1 MRALLLAAC
10 AASAVAWT
18 APLEW
23 TAPLRRA
30 LGGCLAGACLV
41 APTLARAERPLPV
54 VEEVV
59 NALSSRGLDVGG
71 FDELRAADAVA
82 RALDGYGGV
91 VRFETSQLARALG
104 EAAPLGVALVKDS
117 AVRGALTV
125 TAAEPASR
133 RSPGAASATPS
144 SPSTAAKST
153 TARSSNRGAVVG
165 ERTFGKGTAQ
175 SLFPL
180 RSAPGAALRLTT
192 ARVAVQGR
200 ALDGAG
206 VAPDVVAEKSSG
218 GLDALLVAK
227 GAYFDFASEFAR
239 SHPGLADDRVEA
251 ALAADLRPAW
261 RAFLARGVDVDVG
274 LGDYPPEVRGAAG
287 GGGAAEALSAR
298 AAGDAA
304 CLRNAADALRTGT
317 YPEMQENLRLAV
329 TEPLEDADVFAVV
342 AREHMLKHID
352 YHIPRNGCYFD
363 RRKCA
368 RRDGSEGDGW
378 RNLTGPHDL
387 DPDWGK
393 RRRAARPPATDAELE
408 GLRTGPLKPRRVTVL
423 DDDAAVAAATAK
435 HGAARADLFQRS
447 LRARNRVCLDHIEEA
462 EAERG
467 AKYDFVIRIRPDYA
481 FFACRLPP
489 AAYWPRGENAS
500 QWFSSHMD
508 LWEAM
513 GRDAAESNLGMWGRP
528 VPDACHR
535 MPRVESCPH
544 YVMCGRGGRGH
555 AAEAIGGRQDGL
567 GPVKPGEF
575 LRPCCDARDIPRQVL
590 DPPPETWCALER
602 APYLHDWWYSYQAR
616 PNRHNRARKG
626 LAPEA
631 ANAALGPHCAKIP
644 LDYGRPDDDDDDDDD
659 DRAAAGDDAWLAE
672 FPRPAPHAARA
683 AYKAKKRAANGDDD
697 DDDDATLGAGDVARQ
712 AVLEEAAARA
722 GDAARAAR
730 RRNARDDDDD
740 DDDRS
745 ELR

>member
-1 MRALLLAAC
+1 MARANWRPAAASLRVAICFTALLRHAYATENLTRF
-10 AASAVAWT
+10 AV
-18 APLEW
+18 
-23 TAPLRRA
+23 
-30 LGGCLAGACLV
+30 CLTG
-41 APTLARAERPLPV
+41 
-54 VEEVV
+54 
-59 NALSSRGLDVGG
+59 
-71 FDELRAADAVA
+71 
-82 RALDGYGGV
+82 
-91 VRFETSQLARALG
+91 Q
-104 EAAPLGVALVKDS
+104 
-117 AVRGALTV
+117 
-125 TAAEPASR
+125 
-133 RSPGAASATPS
+133 
-144 SPSTAAKST
+144 
-153 TARSSNRGAVVG
+153 
-165 ERTFGKGTAQ
+165 
-175 SLFPL
+175 
-180 RSAPGAALRLTT
+180 
-192 ARVAVQGR
+192 
-200 ALDGAG
+200 
-206 VAPDVVAEKSSG
+206 
-218 GLDALLVAK
+218 
-227 GAYFDFASEFAR
+227 
-239 SHPGLADDRVEA
+239 
-251 ALAADLRPAW
+251 
-261 RAFLARGVDVDVG
+261 
-274 LGDYPPEVRGAAG
+274 
-287 GGGAAEALSAR
+287 
-298 AAGDAA
+298 
-304 CLRNAADALRTGT
+304 LRTGT

-329 TEPLEDADVFAVV
+329 TEPLDHADVFAVV

-408 GLRTGPLKPRRVTVL
+408 SLRTGPLQPRRVTVL

-489 AAYWPRGENAS
+489 AARWPRGENAS

-616 PNRHNRARKG
+616 PNRHNRARTG

-659 DRAAAGDDAWLAE
+659 RAAAGDDAWLAE
-672 FPRPAPHAARA
+672 FRGRPLVDGDPRLAGAYVHHWDPAYDAGAGGFVADFERRKDAARA
-683 AYKAKKRAANGDDD
+683 AYKAKKRAANGGDD

-712 AVLEEAAARA
+712 AVLEGAAARA

-740 DDDRS
+740 DDDDDRS

>member
-1 MRALLLAAC
+1 MA
-10 AASAVAWT
+10 
-18 APLEW
+18 
-23 TAPLRRA
+23 LRRA
-30 LGGCLAGACLV
+30 LACLAILRRAQAETRFAVCL
-41 APTLARAERPLPV
+41 T
-54 VEEVV
+54 
-59 NALSSRGLDVGG
+59 G
-71 FDELRAADAVA
+71 
-82 RALDGYGGV
+82 
-91 VRFETSQLARALG
+91 Q
-104 EAAPLGVALVKDS
+104 
-117 AVRGALTV
+117 
-125 TAAEPASR
+125 
-133 RSPGAASATPS
+133 
-144 SPSTAAKST
+144 
-153 TARSSNRGAVVG
+153 
-165 ERTFGKGTAQ
+165 
-175 SLFPL
+175 
-180 RSAPGAALRLTT
+180 
-192 ARVAVQGR
+192 
-200 ALDGAG
+200 
-206 VAPDVVAEKSSG
+206 
-218 GLDALLVAK
+218 
-227 GAYFDFASEFAR
+227 
-239 SHPGLADDRVEA
+239 
-251 ALAADLRPAW
+251 
-261 RAFLARGVDVDVG
+261 
-274 LGDYPPEVRGAAG
+274 
-287 GGGAAEALSAR
+287 
-298 AAGDAA
+298 
-304 CLRNAADALRTGT
+304 LRTGT

-329 TEPLEDADVFAVV
+329 TEPLDHADVFAVV

-387 DPDWGK
+387 DPGWGK

-408 GLRTGPLKPRRVTVL
+408 GLRTGPLRPRRVTVL

-489 AAYWPRGENAS
+489 AARWPNGENAS

-590 DPPPETWCALER
+590 DPPPETWCVLER

-616 PNRHNRARKG
+616 PNRHNGARTG

-659 DRAAAGDDAWLAE
+659 RAAAGDDAWLAE
-672 FPRPAPHAARA
+672 FRGRPLVDGDPRLAGAYVHHWDPAYDAGAGGFVADFERRKDAARA
-683 AYKAKKRAANGDDD
+683 AYKAKKRAANGGDD
-697 DDDDATLGAGDVARQ
+697 DDDDAT
-712 AVLEEAAARA
+712 
-722 GDAARAAR
+722 RAAR

-740 DDDRS
+740 DDDDDDRS